1 MATKK
6 TNSEKKFKHEI
17 PEETREHYKK
27 ARAEMREAIKG
38 LLPEGFVEHHR
49 TARREM
55 QQLKRR
61 KKKRN
66 KSNVIARALVFFD
79 RSNRLDVLEIA
90 SSGRTPSSQ
99 RHDLFNSCL
108 FPQTS
113 PTTKSHLRL
122 PESLPQVDCSHY

>member
-38 LLPEGFVEHHR
+38 LLPEGFIEHRR

-55 QQLKRR
+55 ML
-61 KKKRN
+61 
-66 KSNVIARALVFFD
+66 AF
-79 RSNRLDVLEIA
+79 RSLLDAAIEKTEEKA
-90 SSGRTPSSQ
+90 
-99 RHDLFNSCL
+99 
-108 FPQTS
+108 
-113 PTTKSHLRL
+113 
-122 PESLPQVDCSHY
+122 